1 MSSFSKIEFP
11 ALVDLLFESDF
22 EEVVQSEEAKPVTI
36 VALYGPPAAG
46 KGAAKDAVGEFA
58 GIDAEQDYKKWL
70 KAIGSEAASSFF
82 SEEDEVM
89 VKAMTIELP
98 PLVFKEIEAR
108 VGAGENYGM

>member
-46 KGAAKDAVGEFA
+46 KGAAKDATPA
-58 GIDAEQDYKKWL
+58 GDGKGGLNKL
-70 KAIGSEAASSFF
+70 KDPNQAHETL
-82 SEEDEVM
+82 EM
-89 VKAMTIELP
+89 PKNTI
-98 PLVFKEIEAR
+98 
-108 VGAGENYGM
+108 